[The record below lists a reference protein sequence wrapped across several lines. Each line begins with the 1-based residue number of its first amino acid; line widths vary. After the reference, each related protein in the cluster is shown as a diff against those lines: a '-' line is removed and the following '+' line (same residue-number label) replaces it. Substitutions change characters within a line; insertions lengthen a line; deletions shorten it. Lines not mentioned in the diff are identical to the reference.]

1 MPGTRRPQQHQ
12 PPEGRGRARG
22 LCVEDKPFGIANF
35 NMEISFQSFFF
46 FLPLFQETF
55 CMRYLRFR
63 NILIL
68 LEVQEVSSL
77 EKSRSLTLRN
87 S

>member
-1 MPGTRRPQQHQ
+1 
-12 PPEGRGRARG
+12 
-22 LCVEDKPFGIANF
+22 
-35 NMEISFQSFFF
+35 
-46 FLPLFQETF
+46 
-55 CMRYLRFR
+55 MRYLRFR

>member
-1 MPGTRRPQQHQ
+1 
-12 PPEGRGRARG
+12 
-22 LCVEDKPFGIANF
+22 
-35 NMEISFQSFFF
+35 
-46 FLPLFQETF
+46 
-55 CMRYLRFR
+55 MRYLRFR

-68 LEVQEVSSL
+68 LEVQEVGSL